1 MADRILRSLTLVAA
15 VASTTL
21 LTASVNGQ
29 DTTFHQPLNQRT
41 PLGQSAAW
49 LTHIRGHQSSW
60 LQPVQITVPG
70 GGTVSVYSA
79 TSEPVGVTAS
89 PATVA
94 VNSGHTYRLRLAN
107 MPHFPDAELYP
118 SIEILDRLHPP
129 PGEEYRYPIPI
140 PFSEDDIRLALGGR
154 LVTRVIYL
162 EQPQLAQQLD
172 PLNREIPQ
180 SVVPSENVLQEA
192 DRLGRP
198 MVIVRIGGRRAVEIS
213 LVLDLLWHGRRCAA
227 FGWRCADQEPQPPQ
241 TTRTALRVR

>member
-1 MADRILRSLTLVAA
+1 MADRIARSLTLVAA

-21 LTASVNGQ
+21 FTAPVSAQ

-49 LTHIRGHQSSW
+49 LAHIHGRECAW
-60 LQPVQITVPG
+60 LQPVQISVPG
-70 GGTVSVYSA
+70 GGEISVYSGTA
-79 TSEPVGVTAS
+79 EPAGVGTS

-107 MPHFPDAELYP
+107 MPEFPDAELYP
-118 SIEILDRLHPP
+118 SIEVLDRLHPP
-129 PGEEYRYPIPI
+129 PGEEYRYPIPV

-172 PLNREIPQ
+172 PLKREIPQ
-180 SVVPSENVLQEA
+180 AVVPSKNVLQEA

-198 MVIVRIGGRRAVEIS
+198 MIIVRIGGRRPSRFRTSSIFFGTGGAAQ
-213 LVLDLLWHGRRCAA
+213 LWVAEG
-227 FGWRCADQEPQPPQ
+227 QERQPPQ
-241 TTRTALRVR
+241 ITRTALSVR